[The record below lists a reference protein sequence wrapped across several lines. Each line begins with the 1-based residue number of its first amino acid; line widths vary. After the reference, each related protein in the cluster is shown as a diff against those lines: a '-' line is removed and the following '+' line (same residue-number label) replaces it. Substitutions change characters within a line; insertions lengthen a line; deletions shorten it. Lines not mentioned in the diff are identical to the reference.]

1 MFDII
6 LGVLKMNSLLSKSS
20 FIKNSAFKFDYIL
33 SSHENTTNVKVLGFI
48 HLIDILYSVNCG
60 LKKFKQLTF
69 TMFMS
74 GL

>member
-20 FIKNSAFKFDYIL
+20 FIKNSAFKVTVMKIQQIVI
-33 SSHENTTNVKVLGFI
+33 NVKVLGFI